1 MPNLS
6 TRGHLMDTKTTDTLL
21 TNFLSDTYLTERF
34 IEKSTRDLYRIKVRR
49 FSEFLGR
56 EARIA
61 DLNSTTVNA
70 FLTARLA
77 TQSKVTVHG
86 ERAILV
92 AIWNH
97 AAEAGELPHNAER
110 VKIIK
115 KDDAVVEGWD
125 AADRVKL
132 LRAVERIEGEFR
144 GKDGIAKRDY
154 WRAVV
159 LTLYDTGLRIGDLFN
174 LDAAQVKRGAIV
186 VIQRKTKKAVEVPIG
201 ADAWAAV
208 QAIHPKRRKKPFAL
222 ICRHYFFDKF
232 AEICDAA
239 GLDGRTRKL
248 RIASGSEYERLY
260 PGEGHHHL
268 GNTRQVFDK
277 HYNCRRI
284 TRRDVKAPPPFGEL
298 Q

>member
-1 MPNLS
+1 MSYDL
-6 TRGHLMDTKTTDTLL
+6 TRDIPMSDRTVSD
-21 TNFLSDTYLTERF
+21 FLSGVYLAERF
-34 IEKSTRDLYRIKVRR
+34 IENSTRDLYRIKLRR

-61 DLNSTTVNA
+61 DLNAATINA

-97 AAEAGELPHNAER
+97 AAAAGLLPHKAER
-110 VKIIK
+110 VKIIR
-115 KDDAVVEGWD
+115 KDDTVVEGWD
-125 AADRVKL
+125 QCDRVKL
-132 LRAVERIEGEFR
+132 LRVVQRLEGEFR
-144 GKDGIAKRDY
+144 GKDGILKRDY
-154 WRAVV
+154 WRAVI
-159 LTLYDTGLRIGDLFN
+159 LTLYDTGLRIGDLLN
-174 LDAAQVKRGAIV
+174 LDAAQVKSGAIV
-186 VIQRKTKKAVEVPIG
+186 VIQRKTKKSVEVPIG
-201 ADAWAAV
+201 AAAWEAI

-260 PGEGHHHL
+260 PGEGHRHL
-268 GNTRQVFDK
+268 GNTRQVFEK

-284 TRRDVKAPPPFGEL
+284 TRREVKAPPPFGDVG
-298 Q
+298 